1 METQKCPYKLHVTV
15 KGATNLPVADITT
28 SDPYVVVS
36 MGDKK
41 IGQTK
46 TIYKNHLRPVWE
58 EHFMYF
64 LLHTK
69 NTLQFKIFDEDKG
82 KDDDLLGVVE
92 IKLGD
97 LPLNEIVENCFP
109 VTNLGGY
116 KANATLE
123 LSIILGRNDR
133 SISIISTRN
142 RQSEKRIAVEGM
154 ILEPVNYIRN
164 DFEWSHVPDCV
175 HTTFLDLA
183 AEGHT
188 GYFCRDLVRDLLYD
202 VSYLTKSDGQ
212 PMDAYGDLSGDFIV
226 RKQAKLQN
234 ASKLFLKTK
243 EFHRHS
249 PIEQKSIQINLSSDE
264 RKFVVITLPNRFSMW
279 TWSKWL
285 QLAYDVWT
293 GEVKKSNLPKWAL
306 SANPSL
312 SISSLANVFSS
323 TEKTSAGRTI
333 LNLDRP
339 FELLCNGE
347 TFNLRSMSSIVM
359 ALDSLAPKPYVLEID
374 VGAFNLTGA
383 LIEEPEDLRKPQRK
397 ASGIMGV
404 AGNVFGAVGGAVT
417 GTVTGVVK
425 GVGTVAGA
433 ATNVAVNT
441 TVGVATTA
449 VGAVR
454 TVASG
459 DPMHIIREGQ
469 GKFTDVGQS
478 LITTI
483 VSAPQSVFGKVE
495 TLAVLR
501 CGYQAQTV
509 NAGDQTTRSMTF
521 DLTMSDVDAVSQPL
535 TSDGSDANPRGHN
548 KKTASSDSK
557 EFALVPGKIPSLLS
571 LDVFLVHG
579 VTGMEKVV
587 GQTSVKVNQLLGTK
601 FMHQEGRSA
610 EFKLDEWNSV
620 ELPLDQKIG
629 KQYSITVYTLIIHGC
644 LLLFFVYYR
653 RIGSI

>member
-1 METQKCPYKLHVTV
+1 MEMQKCPYKLHITV
-15 KGATNLPVADITT
+15 KSASNLPVADITT

-41 IGQTK
+41 IAQTK
-46 TIYKNHLRPVWE
+46 TIYKNHLRPVWD
-58 EHFMYF
+58 EHFMHF

-69 NTLQFKIFDEDKG
+69 NNLQFKIFDEDKG
-82 KDDDLLGVVE
+82 KDDDLLGIVE
-92 IKLGD
+92 VKLGD
-97 LPLNEIVENCFP
+97 LPLNEIVEKVYP
-109 VTNLGGY
+109 VTNLGSY

-123 LSIILGRNDR
+123 LSLILGRNDR

-142 RQSEKRIAVEGM
+142 RQSEKRTAVDGM

-164 DFEWSHVPDCV
+164 DFEWNHVPDCV
-175 HTTFLDLA
+175 HKTFLDLA
-183 AEGHT
+183 ADGHT

-202 VSYLTKSDGQ
+202 VSYLTKSEGQ
-212 PMDAYGDLSGDFIV
+212 PMDAYGDLSSNFLV
-226 RKQAKLQN
+226 RKQSKLQN
-234 ASKLFLKTK
+234 ASKLFFKTK
-243 EFHRHS
+243 EFRRHA

-264 RKFVVITLPNRFSMW
+264 RKFVVITLPNRYCMW
-279 TWSKWL
+279 AWSKWL
-285 QLAYDVWT
+285 QLAYDFWT
-293 GEVKKSNLPKWAL
+293 GETKKSNFPKWAL

-312 SISSLANVFSS
+312 CIISLASVFSS

-333 LNLDRP
+333 LNLERP

-347 TFNLRSMSSIVM
+347 VFSLRAMSSLVISLD
-359 ALDSLAPKPYVLEID
+359 ALEPKPYVLEID
-374 VGAFNLTGA
+374 IGAFNLTGA
-383 LIEEPEDLRKPQRK
+383 LVEEPEDSRKSHAK
-397 ASGIMGV
+397 ATGIMGV

-501 CGYQAQTV
+501 CGYQVQVV
-509 NAGDQTTRSMTF
+509 NAADQSTRSLVF
-521 DLTMSDVDAVSQPL
+521 DLTMSDVDAVSQPI
-535 TSDGSDANPRGHN
+535 SNDRSDANPSS
-548 KKTASSDSK
+548 KKLTDTSNL
-557 EFALVPGKIPSLLS
+557 ALVPAKVPSLLS

-579 VTGMEKVV
+579 VSGMERVV
-587 GQTSVKVNQLLGTK
+587 GQTSVKINHLLGSK
-601 FMHQEGRSA
+601 FLHPEG
-610 EFKLDEWNSV
+610 
-620 ELPLDQKIG
+620 
-629 KQYSITVYTLIIHGC
+629 
-644 LLLFFVYYR
+644 
-653 RIGSI
+653 